1 MLHKSFIVPLICL
14 SLLALTTLSEV
25 SAQERSGFLLRIN
38 SGIGS
43 ADISRDLG
51 GSQGKFTM
59 SGQAFLGQLTIGGFI
74 MPNLALHGTVYNTQ
88 MFNPSV
94 EDEQMSYEWGETD
107 ATISAGGL
115 GAGLT
120 YYFMPTN
127 VYISATAGFAFMQ
140 IELKNGSLTRT
151 EDSDTG
157 VGGSLVLGKEWFVSE
172 RWSLGLGAQFDVASI
187 PISNDA
193 ICIDRCEENVTSISG
208 GLVFSATLN

>member
-1 MLHKSFIVPLICL
+1 
-14 SLLALTTLSEV
+14 
-25 SAQERSGFLLRIN
+25 
-38 SGIGS
+38 
-43 ADISRDLG
+43 
-51 GSQGKFTM
+51 M

-74 MPNLALHGTVYNTQ
+74 TPNLALHGTVYNTQ
-88 MFNPSV
+88 MFNPNV
-94 EDEQMSYEWGETD
+94 EDEQMSFEWGETD
-107 ATISAGGL
+107 ASISAGGL

-157 VGGSLVLGKEWFVSE
+157 VGGSLVIGKEWFVSE

-187 PISNDA
+187 PTSNDA
-193 ICIDRCEENVTSISG
+193 TCIDSCEENVTSVSG